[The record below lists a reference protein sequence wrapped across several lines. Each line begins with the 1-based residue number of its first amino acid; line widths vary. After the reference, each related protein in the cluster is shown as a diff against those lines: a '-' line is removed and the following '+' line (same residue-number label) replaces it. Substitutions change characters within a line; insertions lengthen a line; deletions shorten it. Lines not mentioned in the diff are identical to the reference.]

1 MSPAGIKEVKQVGR
15 CKMTKRVVVRTCRF
29 QVK

>member
-1 MSPAGIKEVKQVGR
+1 MSPAGIKKQVGG